1 MNKYPKSTVSAIAW
15 KLPKRN
21 NIRLSYDY
29 WQAGYYL
36 MQYARKIRNCE
47 NN

>member
-21 NIRLSYDY
+21 NIRLRVMIIGKQD
-29 WQAGYYL
+29 
-36 MQYARKIRNCE
+36 II
-47 NN
+47 